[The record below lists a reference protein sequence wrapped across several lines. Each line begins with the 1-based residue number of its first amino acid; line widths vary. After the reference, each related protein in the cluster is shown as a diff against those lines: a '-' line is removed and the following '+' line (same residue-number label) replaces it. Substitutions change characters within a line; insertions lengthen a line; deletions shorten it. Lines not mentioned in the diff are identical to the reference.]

1 MQDIRMKS
9 LQLIALLFFGFITKG
24 AQGDDVL
31 SIQESLQSGDLDKAS
46 RLLLHAIAHS
56 PHDGGLVNLRGIL
69 HAERNELAEAQVD
82 FESAVRL
89 NPGLTPAWRNLGR
102 ACNQT
107 GNLQCAIQAW
117 EHVQRGKP
125 ADSEAHES
133 LALLFEKQGKFAES
147 LRELTA
153 GKQGD
158 SLLRA
163 IDLSALGRLSEAK
176 AVAARVA
183 RQPGFTEDDLPSAR
197 GPLDSPKAAGVLAE
211 LVEGLD
217 ARGLAGVP
225 SLRRLVVAYEE
236 LQRPLDA
243 VRTLERIATLEPNNT
258 ADLLELA
265 RLAEDR
271 KDYKGAL
278 GYLAHARDLEPGNGR
293 IHFLF
298 GLVAGELNLPIE
310 AKRSLEQAL
319 AIEPYNP
326 NYNYAMGTVI
336 MNTRDA
342 AKAASHFEVYVKA
355 RPSDARGHYALGVA
369 HFTSG
374 AYGDAKEQLKIAET
388 DPGMAGA
395 SEYYLGRI
403 ARLEGEV
410 GEAERRL
417 RKSVE
422 LLPGFSETH
431 TELARLSLLQGST
444 EAARAELERALRLS
458 PESFQAN
465 EQLLV
470 LYKRTHD
477 ARAIQQSELLKKL
490 DEDRSKRAG
499 LMLRTIE
506 VKP

>member
-1 MQDIRMKS
+1 MESVK
-9 LQLIALLFFGFITKG
+9 LVALLFFAFISMG
-24 AQGDDVL
+24 AQNDDVL

-46 RLLLHAIAHS
+46 RLLLQAIAQR
-56 PHDGGLVNLRGIL
+56 PNEGGLINLRGIL
-69 HAERNELAEAQVD
+69 HAQRNELAEAQVD
-82 FESAVRL
+82 FETAVRL
-89 NPGLTPAWRNLGR
+89 NPTLTPAWRNLGR
-102 ACNQT
+102 ACSQT
-107 GNLQCAIQAW
+107 GNVPCAIQAW
-117 EHVQRGKP
+117 QHVQRGKP
-125 ADSEAHES
+125 ADGEAHES

-147 LRELTA
+147 LRELAA

-158 SLLRA
+158 SLLGA

-183 RQPGFTEDDLPSAR
+183 RQPGFTEDDLPRAY
-197 GPLDSPKAAGVLAE
+197 GTLDSPKAAGVLAA
-211 LVEGLD
+211 LIEGLN
-217 ARGLAGVP
+217 ARGLAGVS
-225 SLRRLVVAYEE
+225 SLRRLVVAYEQ

-243 VRTLERIATLEPNNT
+243 ARILERTASLEPNNT

-265 RLAEDR
+265 RLAEER
-271 KDYKGAL
+271 RNYEGAL

-298 GLVAGELNLPIE
+298 GLIAGELNLPVE

-319 AIEPYNP
+319 ATDPSNP
-326 NYNYAMGTVI
+326 DYNYALGTVI
-336 MNTRDA
+336 MSTRDA
-342 AKAASHFEVYVKA
+342 ASAASHFEVYVKA
-355 RPSDARGHYALGVA
+355 KPSDARGHYALGVA
-369 HFTSG
+369 HFTAG
-374 AYGDAKEQLKIAET
+374 AYVKAKEQLKIAET
-388 DPGMAGA
+388 DPDMAGA

-403 ARLEGEV
+403 ARLEGEL

-431 TELARLSLLQGST
+431 MELARLSLLKGNM
-444 EAARAELERALRLS
+444 EAARAELEWALQLA

-465 EQLLV
+465 WQLLV

-477 ARAIQQSELLKKL
+477 ARAVKQSELLKKL
-490 DEDRSKRAG
+490 DEDRSKRAE

>member
-1 MQDIRMKS
+1 MKS
-9 LQLIALLFFGFITKG
+9 LRLISLLFFAFIAKC
-24 AQGDDVL
+24 AQSDDLL

-46 RLLLHAIAHS
+46 HLLLSAIAHR
-56 PHDGGLVNLRGIL
+56 PNDGGLVNLRGIL
-69 HAERNELAEAQVD
+69 HAKRNELADAQLD

-89 NPGLTPAWRNLGR
+89 NPTLTPAWRNLGR
-102 ACNQT
+102 ACSQT
-107 GNLQCAIQAW
+107 GNVACAIQAW
-117 EHVQRGKP
+117 QHVQRGEP
-125 ADSEAHES
+125 ADIEAHES
-133 LALLFEKQGKFAES
+133 LALLFEKQGEFAES
-147 LRELTA
+147 LRELIA

-176 AVAARVA
+176 AVARRVA
-183 RQPGFTEDDLPSAR
+183 RQPGFTEDDLPDAH
-197 GPLDSPKAAGVLAE
+197 GTLDSPKTAGVLAE
-211 LVEGLD
+211 LIEGLD

-225 SLRRLVVAYEE
+225 SLRRLVVAYEQ

-243 VRTLERIATLEPNNT
+243 VRILERIAALEPNNT

-265 RLAEDR
+265 RLAEER
-271 KDYKGAL
+271 KDYEGAL

-319 AIEPYNP
+319 ATDPDNP
-326 NYNYAMGTVI
+326 NYHYALGTAI
-336 MNTRDA
+336 MSTRDA
-342 AKAASHFEVYVKA
+342 ANAASHFEVYVKA

-374 AYGDAKEQLKIAET
+374 AYAKAKEQLTIAET

-403 ARLEGEV
+403 ARVEGEI

-431 TELARLSLLQGST
+431 TELARLSFQQGNI
-444 EAARAELERALRLS
+444 EGARAELERALQLA

-465 EQLLV
+465 WQLLV
-470 LYKRTHD
+470 LYQRTHD
-477 ARAIQQSELLKKL
+477 ARAVKQSELLKKL
-490 DEDRSKRAG
+490 DEDRSTRAE

-506 VKP
+506 VKPN